1 MAEAVFAHKV
11 REHGLEERFGVIDS
25 CGTADYHEGEE
36 PDMRTVR
43 VCKSHHVPIQHLAR
57 AIQPDDFHKFDYIFG
72 MDSNNMKN
80 LQRIQPKGS
89 KAQVHLFSSF
99 DDGATVMDP
108 YYIGDK
114 AFHTVFEHPGSIYQ
128 ASCTMAGSQFGQRCV
143 GVLSTTGRWMR
154 SSVPRV
160 ALPVPSLPRTF
171 TSVSHAPRGRRPTS
185 WNSDVPATINK
196 LRGFH
201 TSAANLA
208 AQKDP
213 YATLGVKR
221 DATAK
226 DIKNAY
232 YQLAK
237 KYHPDTSKEPGA
249 KERFVEIQSA
259 YDILSDEQKR
269 ASYDQFGSADGPG
282 GFDPFGGAGGA
293 SPFGGFNPGSAE
305 SIFESLFGG
314 TFGGARG
321 ARAGFTAETRGEDID
336 ASVHISFEEACKGTT
351 RTVTIH
357 PIENCGTCSGSGL
370 KANAKRTTCH
380 VCRGTGTRTFVI
392 QGGFQMASTCPAC
405 NGTGSSIAPGDEC
418 PSCLGAGR
426 VKSTRTITVNIPAG
440 VDDGYRIRQDGA
452 GDVPLMGSG
461 PAGSLFVRIHVT
473 PSRIWRRQGT
483 NLFYPAP
490 IPFYTAVL
498 GGRVRV
504 PTLDGEVDVR
514 VPAGTQ
520 AGDEMILRGRGVPRL
535 GSRKNYDMNGDL
547 MVQFDITI
555 PRSLSKRQKEL
566 LQQFADEYEGKV
578 NSPPSE
584 KSTPSSDTKPSHKDT
599 ETPKGN
605 DGKS

>member
-1 MAEAVFAHKV
+1 
-11 REHGLEERFGVIDS
+11 
-25 CGTADYHEGEE
+25 
-36 PDMRTVR
+36 MR
-43 VCKSHHVPIQHLAR
+43 SAVPIA
-57 AIQPDDFHKFDYIFG
+57 
-72 MDSNNMKN
+72 
-80 LQRIQPKGS
+80 
-89 KAQVHLFSSF
+89 
-99 DDGATVMDP
+99 
-108 YYIGDK
+108 
-114 AFHTVFEHPGSIYQ
+114 
-128 ASCTMAGSQFGQRCV
+128 
-143 GVLSTTGRWMR
+143 
-154 SSVPRV
+154 
-160 ALPVPSLPRTF
+160 ALP
-171 TSVSHAPRGRRPTS
+171 APRRFTTVSYAPQSRRPTTPS
-185 WNSDVPATINK
+185 MDFPGTCRG
-196 LRGFH
+196 RGFR
-201 TSAANLA
+201 TSAKDCA

-221 DATAK
+221 DASAK
-226 DIKNAY
+226 DIKHAY

-282 GFDPFGGAGGA
+282 GFDPFGGAAGA

-314 TFGGARG
+314 AFGGAR
-321 ARAGFTAETRGEDID
+321 ATRTGFTAETRGEDID
-336 ASVHISFEEACKGTT
+336 ASVTISFEEACKGTS

-418 PSCLGAGR
+418 SSCSGAGR
-426 VKSTRTITVNIPAG
+426 MKSTRTISLNIPAG

-452 GDVPLMGSG
+452 GDVPLMGTG
-461 PAGSLFVRIHVT
+461 PAGSLFVRINVT

-483 NLFYPAP
+483 NLFYPAA

-555 PRSLSKRQKEL
+555 PRSLSKRQREL
-566 LQQFADEYEGKV
+566 LQQFSDEYEGKAPQT
-578 NSPPSE
+578 SSE
-584 KSTPSSDTKPSHKDT
+584 KSTPSSDTKPNDTDT
-599 ETPKGN
+599 ETKGN

>member
-1 MAEAVFAHKV
+1 
-11 REHGLEERFGVIDS
+11 
-25 CGTADYHEGEE
+25 
-36 PDMRTVR
+36 
-43 VCKSHHVPIQHLAR
+43 
-57 AIQPDDFHKFDYIFG
+57 
-72 MDSNNMKN
+72 
-80 LQRIQPKGS
+80 
-89 KAQVHLFSSF
+89 
-99 DDGATVMDP
+99 
-108 YYIGDK
+108 
-114 AFHTVFEHPGSIYQ
+114 
-128 ASCTMAGSQFGQRCV
+128 
-143 GVLSTTGRWMR
+143 MR
-154 SSVPRV
+154 STVPSV
-160 ALPVPSLPRTF
+160 ALP
-171 TSVSHAPRGRRPTS
+171 APRNFSAVSYAQLSRRPTAQS
-185 WNSDVPATINK
+185 TDAPATSRGV
-196 LRGFH
+196 RGFH
-201 TSAANLA
+201 SSAAHCA

-221 DATAK
+221 DASAK

-249 KERFVEIQSA
+249 KERFVELQSA

-282 GFDPFGGAGGA
+282 GFDPFGGAAGA
-293 SPFGGFNPGSAE
+293 SPFGGFSPGSAE

-314 TFGGARG
+314 AFGGARG

-336 ASVHISFEEACKGTT
+336 ASVNISFEEACKGTS

-370 KANAKRTTCH
+370 KANAKRSTCH

-405 NGTGSSIAPGDEC
+405 NGTGSSIASGDEC
-418 PSCLGAGR
+418 TSCSGAGR
-426 VKSTRTITVNIPAG
+426 VKSSRTISVNIPAG

-452 GDVPLMGSG
+452 GDVPLMGTG
-461 PAGSLFVRIHVT
+461 PAGSLFVRINVA

-483 NLFYPAP
+483 NLFYPAT

-520 AGDEMILRGRGVPRL
+520 VGDEMVLRGRGVPRL
-535 GSRKNYDMNGDL
+535 GSRKNYDVNGDL

-555 PRSLSKRQKEL
+555 PRYVALLYPLTTGRCPSGKRSCSNNSLTSMREKPLKLPTKRALLPAIPTPPTQTRRRRRGTMVSPDRALVSIRRRAVINRPSFRFCVSHDGPCTRLVCRPTLDCKLSEHSKLR
-566 LQQFADEYEGKV
+566 
-578 NSPPSE
+578 
-584 KSTPSSDTKPSHKDT
+584 
-599 ETPKGN
+599 
-605 DGKS
+605 